1 MGLTSALADSSRNEL
16 RVIDYRDNFRKNENR
31 LNYIYI
37 FNYMYIFRF
46 NCRFMG

>member
-16 RVIDYRDNFRKNENR
+16 RVIDYRDNFRKNENQP
-31 LNYIYI
+31 NYIYI
-37 FNYMYIFRF
+37 FNYMNIFRF